1 MKDLRNLPTPVLER
15 LAQLDDVD
23 LRAWQAR
30 QHGRTLEARSHELEL
45 RANDDGTIAL
55 TGYAAVW
62 EVGYDVAGGAPYG
75 WVETIARTACDKSLQ
90 ERDDVRLLV
99 NHDGIP
105 VARTRSNTLTLAS
118 DEIGL
123 KVDAPSLD
131 PTSPLVQTL
140 RSAMDRGDLDE
151 MSWAFRVTRQEWND
165 DYTERRVLEVQTFDV
180 SVVTYPANP
189 ATVALLR
196 SQEPPAPQGMS
207 LAYARLLASV

>member
-30 QHGRTLEARSHELEL
+30 QHGRTLEARFHELEL

-151 MSWAFRVTRQEWND
+151 NVMGVPGDPSGM
-165 DYTERRVLEVQTFDV
+165 ERRLH
-180 SVVTYPANP
+180 
-189 ATVALLR
+189 R
-196 SQEPPAPQGMS
+196 AP
-207 LAYARLLASV
+207 RP